1 MLPGGASGEKVVCH
15 GVDGH
20 PQSSVSSALHD
31 FPEAEVLNF
40 LEAGLPGEERTG
52 EWLVSCWFMESSAWE
67 YVNICQYHMSFGML

>member
-31 FPEAEVLNF
+31 FPRGRS
-40 LEAGLPGEERTG
+40 LELSGG
-52 EWLVSCWFMESSAWE
+52 WVAWGRK
-67 YVNICQYHMSFGML
+67 NW